1 MYNNAF
7 YKKVIV
13 SSQINDLLIVVPYIL
28 FRGGERCLTFKCK
41 TVELSQGFIPA

>member
-13 SSQINDLLIVVPYIL
+13 SSQINDLLIVVPYIY
-28 FRGGERCLTFKCK
+28 FRGEKG
-41 TVELSQGFIPA
+41 LSHLNAKQ

>member
-13 SSQINDLLIVVPYIL
+13 SSQINDLLIVVPYIY
-28 FRGGERCLTFKCK
+28 FKGKKRSLTFKCK